1 MDASDPPQPPPAD
14 THDSSEPPA
23 DVPDHPEP
31 PKKTGEAVK
40 KRKRSLSYKT
50 KQSTSFDLDSI
61 AVIETMGGGNV
72 TISRVEGIRE
82 RRRRWKQQQLLRT
95 TSSEEFG

>member
-1 MDASDPPQPPPAD
+1 MQ
-14 THDSSEPPA
+14 
-23 DVPDHPEP
+23 
-31 PKKTGEAVK
+31 
-40 KRKRSLSYKT
+40 
-50 KQSTSFDLDSI
+50 QSTSFDLDSI

-72 TISRVEGIRE
+72 TISRVEGRRE